1 MNNCIKQTASK
12 ATFYL
17 LKQKN
22 VIFSWSSTQNVA
34 RLAPFRHL
42 SESLIFLNLE
52 ATLEEDKLRDCVF
65 IFLLRLNMH
74 NQMKPNIKLV
84 Q

>member
-1 MNNCIKQTASK
+1 MNNCVKQTASK

-42 SESLIFLNLE
+42 SESLIFLNLQ
-52 ATLEEDKLRDCVF
+52 ATLERHRKTSYVTVF
-65 IFLLRLNMH
+65 LSFH
-74 NQMKPNIKLV
+74 
-84 Q
+84 

>member
-42 SESLIFLNLE
+42 SESLIFLNLQ
-52 ATLEEDKLRDCVF
+52 ATLERHRKTSYVTVF
-65 IFLLRLNMH
+65 LSFC
-74 NQMKPNIKLV
+74 
-84 Q
+84 

>member
-1 MNNCIKQTASK
+1 MNNCVKQTASK

-52 ATLEEDKLRDCVF
+52 ATLERHRKTSYVTVF
-65 IFLLRLNMH
+65 LSFC
-74 NQMKPNIKLV
+74 
-84 Q
+84 

>member
-12 ATFYL
+12 ATFYF

-22 VIFSWSSTQNVA
+22 VIFSWSSTQNVP

-52 ATLEEDKLRDCVF
+52 ATLERHRKTSYVTVF
-65 IFLLRLNMH
+65 LSFC
-74 NQMKPNIKLV
+74 
-84 Q
+84 

>member
-52 ATLEEDKLRDCVF
+52 ATLERHRKTSYVTVF
-65 IFLLRLNMH
+65 LSFC
-74 NQMKPNIKLV
+74 
-84 Q
+84 

>member
-42 SESLIFLNLE
+42 SESLIFLNLQ
-52 ATLEEDKLRDCVF
+52 ATLERHRKTSYVTVF
-65 IFLLRLNMH
+65 LSFH
-74 NQMKPNIKLV
+74 
-84 Q
+84 

>member
-12 ATFYL
+12 ATFYF

-52 ATLEEDKLRDCVF
+52 ATLERHRKTSYVTVF
-65 IFLLRLNMH
+65 LSFC
-74 NQMKPNIKLV
+74 
-84 Q
+84 

>member
-1 MNNCIKQTASK
+1 MNNCVKQTASK

-42 SESLIFLNLE
+42 SESLIFLNLQ
-52 ATLEEDKLRDCVF
+52 ATLERHRKTSYVTVF
-65 IFLLRLNMH
+65 LSFC
-74 NQMKPNIKLV
+74 
-84 Q
+84 